1 VCHRALCFVLFS
13 REGKFHVLQEEP
25 DMAADA
31 LDAGAL
37 AFMGMQPMPPTMNMN
52 MSMGGYSLSR
62 DSGYTGGVQPGEFS
76 ASELDSLKAQLEALL
91 PVTPSDVDE
100 DDVAGC

>member
-1 VCHRALCFVLFS
+1 
-13 REGKFHVLQEEP
+13 
-25 DMAADA
+25 MAADA
-31 LDAGAL
+31 LDTGAL

-62 DSGYTGGVQPGEFS
+62 DSAYIGGVQPAEFS
-76 ASELDSLKAQLEALL
+76 ASELDSLKAQLEVLL
-91 PVTPSDVDE
+91 PATSSDDE